1 MELSNYYSKHVR
13 VKDRFGG
20 EFIGVADYHDAEY
33 CLAEYGTE
41 ENAVKIGE
49 DLIYESEVASIEEL
63 EVHGTAEI
71 WTDRLVLRRHRPEDA
86 EDLYR
91 YFGADPEMTKYS
103 GWNPYVTLETAR
115 QTVRRFIESCRDE
128 HFYGWAIECE
138 DVLFG
143 TIGAYDY
150 ENDRIEVGF
159 SIIRACWGRGYATE
173 ALKAALSYLTENEGI
188 SCVTAWCAAENIA
201 SRRVL
206 EKAGMQLVRTE
217 KDGLA
222 VGEKT
227 YDRLIF
233 EYRRKAS

>member
-1 MELSNYYSKHVR
+1 MELSSYDSKHVR
-13 VKDRFGG
+13 VKDKFGG
-20 EFIGVADYHDAEY
+20 VFVGVAAYHDAEY

-49 DLIYESEVASIEEL
+49 DLIYESEIASIEEI

-91 YFGADPEMTKYS
+91 YFGADPEMTNYS
-103 GWNPYVTLETAR
+103 GWNPYATLQTAR
-115 QTVRRFIESCRDE
+115 QTVSRFMESYRDE
-128 HFYGWAIECE
+128 HFYGWAIESE

-159 SIIRACWGRGYATE
+159 SIVRACWGKGYATE
-173 ALKAALSYLTENEGI
+173 ALKAVLSYLTGNEGI

-217 KDGLA
+217 KGGLA
-222 VGEKT
+222 VGEKI